1 MQSIN
6 NQQKTVKFPSNKDLM
21 GAAKAL
27 TRIQETY
34 NLNAKT
40 IADGQ
45 ISGINY
51 K

>member
-1 MQSIN
+1 MESVN
-6 NQQKTVKFPSNKDLM
+6 NQQKTLKFPSNKDLI

-34 NLNAKT
+34 DLKAKT
-40 IADGQ
+40 IADGE
-45 ISGINY
+45 INGINY